1 MHVYVC
7 IQFKH
12 VSICLCMYAVYVCFK
27 VTRCAC
33 VRACVCVCT
42 CNVFVRVVGLKRIVN
57 LPSEY
62 PDANTSCDIIKLAFL
77 AMYYL

>member
-12 VSICLCMYAVYVCFK
+12 VSICLCMYAVYACFK

-33 VRACVCVCT
+33 VRACVCT
-42 CNVFVRVVGLKRIVN
+42 CNVCVRVVGLKRIVN